1 MSLVLNVEILG
12 EFKKLTAATQGA
24 NKQLQGMGDRSKKIS
39 QGIRRSFATIGVGL
53 SFAAITK
60 GFRDTTKAVL
70 GDIAGREQLTLAIE
84 NNTEATSIQIDG
96 IHDYIEATEIAS
108 AVSDDELRP
117 AFANLVRATKDV
129 TKAQKLMEVALDVS
143 AGTGKSL
150 ETVTQA
156 MGRALNGSTT
166 ALNRL
171 VPSLKNSKNPMKD
184 LAAAFA
190 GANEE
195 ASKQKSWERF
205 EIILGNIQEMIGEA
219 LLPIMEDFSNWFTE
233 TYPKIQDFF
242 KNLKKS
248 LDDPAVKKSFQ
259 GLEDSVGELGFAI
272 GTLFG
277 STETKKAK
285 GFTNFFVILNETLAT
300 TARLIAGLTAP
311 ISAAFGNT
319 KPMENWLDSLL
330 AGVLNV
336 TRAAF
341 GGAPRAIT
349 PGRISTPAGSGSG
362 ININITNRTPT
373 GTEIIQKIREAERQT
388 GTRYIR

>member
-1 MSLVLNVEILG
+1 
-12 EFKKLTAATQGA
+12 
-24 NKQLQGMGDRSKKIS
+24 MGDRSKKIS
-39 QGIRRSFATIGVGL
+39 QNIRRSFATIGVGL

-60 GFRDTTKAVL
+60 GFRDTTKAAL

-84 NNTEATSIQIDG
+84 NNTEATSKQIEG

-129 TKAQKLMEVALDVS
+129 IKAQKLMDVALDVS

-150 ETVTQA
+150 ESVTQA
-156 MGRALNGSTT
+156 MGRALNGSTV

-171 VPSLKNSKNPMKD
+171 VPSLKNSKNPMED

-219 LLPIMEDFSNWFTE
+219 LLPIMEDFSNWFIE

-285 GFTNFFVILNETLAT
+285 GFTNFFVLLNETLAT

-311 ISAAFGNT
+311 LSAAFGNT

-330 AGVLNV
+330 AGILNV

-341 GGAPRAIT
+341 GGAPKAIT
-349 PGRISTPAGSGSG
+349 PGRISTPYSSGSG
-362 ININITNRTPT
+362 VNINITNRTPT
-373 GTEIIQKIREAERQT
+373 GIEIIQKIREAERQT
-388 GTRYIR
+388 GKKYIR